1 MLGRKNTWNGFLS
14 KLFPHFWPTIPTPSW
29 KFWKVLLHPWHVW
42 SSISGVLTCFHGE
55 KLILPNFSSLSG
67 VATLYCDYHGQA
79 GSTMRYWSGALVT
92 QYLIIS
98 RMIWSGTNGP
108 PSWVGLVG
116 GLSCPRL
123 GFVLRNHQFI
133 IHYQLLIIHY
143 PWFIINYLLLII
155 NHLVSILHSSLLCP
169 RPGSSLRRRATWLPG
184 GKKLFVVI
192 AKRLRA
198 RIRIVR
204 V

>member
-1 MLGRKNTWNGFLS
+1 MDFSQNCF
-14 KLFPHFWPTIPTPSW
+14 H
-29 KFWKVLLHPWHVW
+29 
-42 SSISGVLTCFHGE
+42 ISGPQSQPSLENWFSQILSW

-92 QYLIIS
+92 QYLITS